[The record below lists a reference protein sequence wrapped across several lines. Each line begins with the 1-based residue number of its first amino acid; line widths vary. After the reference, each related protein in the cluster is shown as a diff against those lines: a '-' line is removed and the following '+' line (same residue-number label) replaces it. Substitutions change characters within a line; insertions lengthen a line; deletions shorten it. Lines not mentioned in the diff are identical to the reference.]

1 MPAAFTSWVLAV
13 PLLGFATGL
22 RTITPIAVLCWFAWL
37 GYLPVEG
44 TWAFWTAN
52 LISVVVFTLLALGE
66 YIGDKLPQTPNRTAL
81 GPLLA
86 RLLFGGFVA
95 SIVATSIKLPG
106 LGLNAV
112 VLGIAGAAFSSVA
125 SSLPASAAQTGA
137 SPSRRIF
144 SPSSQRSSPC
154 GSLRGRCLCFG
165 QNSKRFNKFLIA
177 RLLRSFGLRLYAFL
191 G

>member
-112 VLGIAGAAFSSVA
+112 VLGIAGAAFGAYAGFLVRRQLVA
-125 SSLPASAAQTGA
+125 GIGCSDWRVAVPEDLFALLSAVFAM
-137 SPSRRIF
+137 RIVT
-144 SPSSQRSSPC
+144 R
-154 GSLRGRCLCFG
+154 
-165 QNSKRFNKFLIA
+165 
-177 RLLRSFGLRLYAFL
+177 
-191 G
+191 